1 MLANFLV
8 LQFKLTVGLIVLTL
22 ANSAL
27 ADVQLLDSFPQQ
39 GSKLS
44 NSVTDV
50 RVWFDQEPLPEGSEL
65 LLVHKGEEIPVI
77 AVHSMGEKDLMG
89 FVQQPTPPGRYQLV
103 WRVLTA
109 TSEQAQSGR
118 IDFEI
123 IAVGAEQ

>member
-8 LQFKLTVGLIVLTL
+8 LQSKLTVGLIVLTL

-44 NSVTDV
+44 SSVTDV

-123 IAVGAEQ
+123 IIVGAEQ

>member
-8 LQFKLTVGLIVLTL
+8 LQSKLTVGLIVLTL

>member
-8 LQFKLTVGLIVLTL
+8 LLSKLTVGLIVLTL

-44 NSVTDV
+44 RSVTDV

>member
-8 LQFKLTVGLIVLTL
+8 LLSKLTVGLIVLNL

-44 NSVTDV
+44 SSVTDV
-50 RVWFDQEPLPEGSEL
+50 RVWFDQELLPEGSEL
-65 LLVHKGEEIPVI
+65 LLLHKGEEIPVI

-89 FVQQPTPPGRYQLV
+89 FVQRPTPPGRYQLV

-123 IAVGAEQ
+123 IIVGAEQ

>member
-8 LQFKLTVGLIVLTL
+8 LQSKLTVGLIVLNL

-44 NSVTDV
+44 SSVTDV

-65 LLVHKGEEIPVI
+65 LLLHKGEEIPVI

-89 FVQQPTPPGRYQLV
+89 FVQRPTPPGRYQLV

-123 IAVGAEQ
+123 IIVGAEQ

>member
-8 LQFKLTVGLIVLTL
+8 LQSKLTVGLIVLTL

-44 NSVTDV
+44 SSVTDV

-65 LLVHKGEEIPVI
+65 LLLHKGEEIPVI

-123 IAVGAEQ
+123 IIVGAEQ

>member
-65 LLVHKGEEIPVI
+65 LIVHKGEEIPVI

>member
-8 LQFKLTVGLIVLTL
+8 LQSKLTVGLIVLTL

-44 NSVTDV
+44 SSVTDV

-65 LLVHKGEEIPVI
+65 LLLHKGEEIPVI

-89 FVQQPTPPGRYQLV
+89 FVQRPTPPGRYQLV

-123 IAVGAEQ
+123 IIVGAEQ

>member
-8 LQFKLTVGLIVLTL
+8 LQSKLTVGLIVLTL

-44 NSVTDV
+44 SSVTDV

-109 TSEQAQSGR
+109 TSEQDSER
-118 IDFEI
+118 SH
-123 IAVGAEQ
+123 

>member
-8 LQFKLTVGLIVLTL
+8 LQSKLTVGLIVLTL

-65 LLVHKGEEIPVI
+65 LLLHKGEEIPVI

-89 FVQQPTPPGRYQLV
+89 FVQRPTPPGRYQLV

-123 IAVGAEQ
+123 IIVGAEQ

>member
-1 MLANFLV
+1 MLVNFLV
-8 LQFKLTVGLIVLTL
+8 LLSKLTVGLIVLTL

-44 NSVTDV
+44 SSVTDV

-65 LLVHKGEEIPVI
+65 LIVHKGEEIPVI

-109 TSEQAQSGR
+109 TSEQARSGR

-123 IAVGAEQ
+123 IAVGAEP

>member
-8 LQFKLTVGLIVLTL
+8 LQSKLTVGLIVLTL

-44 NSVTDV
+44 SSVTDV

-65 LLVHKGEEIPVI
+65 LLAHKGEEIPVI

>member
-8 LQFKLTVGLIVLTL
+8 LLSKLTVGLIVLTL

-39 GSKLS
+39 SSKLS
-44 NSVTDV
+44 SSVTDV

>member
-1 MLANFLV
+1 MCNYW
-8 LQFKLTVGLIVLTL
+8 TVFRNK
-22 ANSAL
+22 A
-27 ADVQLLDSFPQQ
+27 P
-39 GSKLS
+39 KLS
-44 NSVTDV
+44 SSVTDV

>member
-8 LQFKLTVGLIVLTL
+8 LQSKLTVGLIVLTL

-39 GSKLS
+39 GAKLS
-44 NSVTDV
+44 RSVTDV

-77 AVHSMGEKDLMG
+77 ALHSMGEKDLMG